1 MVKKRNVL
9 PRVVDPLDM
18 NRFHWKCTFF
28 IHEELRKIS
37 DMLHE
42 GVEKGFNHEFSV
54 TSSRPSSLPDV
65 KMFRFLVSSQ
75 D

>member
-42 GVEKGFNHEFSV
+42 GVESAL
-54 TSSRPSSLPDV
+54 TMS
-65 KMFRFLVSSQ
+65 FR
-75 D
+75 